1 MIKKD
6 DFREE
11 KKEIKEKKKKK
22 PRFRLFFLILAFFL
36 FLMSV
41 GLELSITTA
50 KMIVPE
56 KVVDVA
62 KNEDSTLVKEIFP
75 TETMRQIKLMDYDS
89 ISKVLLVISVVFL
102 ISMIIFYILRR
113 KKDEKNI

>member
-11 KKEIKEKKKKK
+11 KKETKKKKK
-22 PRFRLFFLILAFFL
+22 KHFRLFFLILAFFL
-36 FLMSV
+36 FLVSI

-56 KVVDVA
+56 KVIDFSH
-62 KNEDSTLVKEIFP
+62 NEDSSLVREVLSTDTIK
-75 TETMRQIKLMDYDS
+75 QIKLINYDS
-89 ISKVLLVISVVFL
+89 ISKILLVVSFIFL
-102 ISMIIFYILRR
+102 ILMIIFYILRR
-113 KKDEKNI
+113 KNEKNI